1 MKERRRLSPGE
12 IIDMYKK
19 GERDFSNV
27 ECTGNDF
34 IGIDLSG
41 INFSNSKLE
50 YSGFEESNLTG
61 ANFTNCNLQWS
72 SFRHSNLTKTNFTGA
87 DLSYALLNDA
97 IVEGTIL
104 RKANLSWALM
114 FNVNLH
120 AADITDANIAT
131 LATHPS
137 QITEAG
143 SAIMQERLLRMKH
156 KLPYDLWLVLKSSVN
171 KHMYEAQKAQRL
183 NLSDTQQFGVG
194 KLGYG
199 SHSSGDTP
207 SDHVYVGGK
216 LTYGV
221 RGNAYKRDNAYVR

>member
-1 MKERRRLSPGE
+1 MKERRRLSSYE
-12 IIDMYKK
+12 IIDLYKK

-34 IGIDLSG
+34 ISIDLSG
-41 INFSNSKLE
+41 INFSGSNLE

-72 SFRHSNLTKTNFTGA
+72 SFRHSNLTKANFTGA
-87 DLSYALLNDA
+87 DLSYSVLNDA
-97 IVEGTIL
+97 IFENTIL
-104 RKANLSWALM
+104 RKADLSWALM

-131 LATHPS
+131 IATHPS
-137 QITEAG
+137 QITETG
-143 SAIMQERLLRMKH
+143 SSIVQERLLRMKH

-183 NLSDTQQFGVG
+183 NLSEVRPYELG
-194 KLGYG
+194 KVGYG
-199 SHSSGDTP
+199 SHTGGDTP
-207 SDHVYVGGK
+207 SEHVYLGGN
-216 LTYGV
+216 LTYGL
-221 RGNAYKRDNAYVR
+221 RGNTYKKNSGYTK